1 MSMATKPNRKRTSL
15 RRRAGMSILYLIGG
29 MIVFIGFTSFAV
41 DFGRVQVAKT
51 ELRRA
56 ADAAARA
63 GAADLGTPSVA
74 QQDAYDIA
82 LSNTCLGDPVTL
94 DKPSDIEMGTW
105 DPTNR

>member
-29 MIVFIGFTSFAV
+29 MSVFIGFTSFAV
-41 DFGRVQVAKT
+41 DYGRVQMAKT

-63 GAADLGTPSVA
+63 GASALGSYGTA
-74 QQDAYDIA
+74 QNLAVQYAG
-82 LSNTCLGDPVTL
+82 LNTCNGSSVVIS
-94 DKPSDIEMGTW
+94 PSQTANQI
-105 DPTNR
+105 